1 MPFYLTFFLAY
12 TQTCYLTYFLAYVLT
27 FFLAFYLASIFYI
40 LSDIYFDIL
49 SKILSGILSAIYVL
63 TLYLA
68 FVLAFYLTYIWP
80 NYNNSHLAISSLIR
94 FGELLG
100 SYLCLT
106 DHVGALLFLAK
117 EYVKKPTFHKLKSW
131 FPSRPNRG
139 IALATKQPEKL
150 FSLWKCFLLIV
161 LSTQKTSPHGCVN

>member
-1 MPFYLTFFLAY
+1 MLSDILSGI
-12 TQTCYLTYFLAYVLT
+12 CSDILS
-27 FFLAFYLASIFYI
+27 SILSGIYFYI

-80 NYNNSHLAISSLIR
+80 IYNNSHLAISSLIR
-94 FGELLG
+94 FGEFLG
-100 SYLCLT
+100 LYLCLT

-117 EYVKKPTFHKLKSW
+117 EYVKKQLFISW
-131 FPSRPNRG
+131 KVDSPLDLIEALHLRPNSQ
-139 IALATKQPEKL
+139 KN
-150 FSLWKCFLLIV
+150 FSASEKCFLLIV

>member
-1 MPFYLTFFLAY
+1 MLSDILSGI
-12 TQTCYLTYFLAYVLT
+12 CSDILS
-27 FFLAFYLASIFYI
+27 SILSGIYFYI
-40 LSDIYFDIL
+40 LSDIYFDIF

-80 NYNNSHLAISSLIR
+80 IYNNSHLAISSSIR

-117 EYVKKPTFHKLKSW
+117 EYVKKQLFISW
-131 FPSRPNRG
+131 KVDSPLDRIEALHLRPNSQ
-139 IALATKQPEKL
+139 KH
-150 FSLWKCFLLIV
+150 FSASESVSCSSSCPLK
-161 LSTQKTSPHGCVN
+161 KPHLMGA